1 MNGARGEVRGG
12 RLSLKTAKRRVLALL
27 DTHIRQRLAPVSSE
41 TSQAMPPP
49 VDGRGFAHEG
59 DA

>member
-1 MNGARGEVRGG
+1 MTGARGEIRGG
-12 RLSLKTAKRRVLALL
+12 RLSLKSAKRRVLALL
-27 DTHIRQRLAPVSSE
+27 DGHIRQRQAPAFAE
-41 TSQAMPPP
+41 ASQSQPPP